1 MTDKLTVLFICVKN
15 GGKSQMAAAL
25 MRLHAGDA
33 VEVHSA
39 GTAPGTKI
47 NALSAQS
54 VAELGADMSGETPR
68 AIDPDLMRRADRVVA
83 IGAAAA
89 RDLVARGDVGVS
101 DDDTAGALTTWI
113 TDEPS
118 DRGIDGLE
126 RMRLV
131 RDDIDRRV
139 HDLLAELTAE
149 RVDPSPR

>member
-1 MTDKLTVLFICVKN
+1 
-15 GGKSQMAAAL
+15 

-39 GTAPGTKI
+39 GTAPGTTI

-83 IGAAAA
+83 IGAEAAQEFH
-89 RDLVARGDVGVS
+89 
-101 DDDTAGALTTWI
+101 DDDNAGTFVTWI

-118 DRGIDGLE
+118 DRGIEGLE

-131 RDDIDRRV
+131 RDDIDRHVR
-139 HDLLAELTAE
+139 DLLAEFT
-149 RVDPSPR
+149 SP

>member
-1 MTDKLTVLFICVKN
+1 
-15 GGKSQMAAAL
+15 

-83 IGAAAA
+83 IGAEAAQEFH
-89 RDLVARGDVGVS
+89 
-101 DDDTAGALTTWI
+101 DDDNAGTLVTWI

-118 DRGIDGLE
+118 DRGIEGLE

-131 RDDIDRRV
+131 RDDIDRHVR
-139 HDLLAELTAE
+139 DLLAEIT
-149 RVDPSPR
+149 SP